1 MIDAN
6 QGFLFAY
13 LGVKHMKQSKTV
25 KTFDVICVSLLV
37 VISVMALAQVL
48 FRYVLKI
55 SVPWTEEVSR
65 LLYGFLIFNGVVLLE
80 AENNQMK
87 TTFLLDRF
95 PKKVRFFVQLFI
107 NVASIGFLLLMFI
120 GSLRMVRSS
129 WTINLGSVPWISQAV
144 IYLLVIF
151 SMPFA
156 IYFLIKQM
164 IHYEEY
170 FLIDSEDSDTT
181 TT

>member
-1 MIDAN
+1 MR
-6 QGFLFAY
+6 
-13 LGVKHMKQSKTV
+13 QSRTV
-25 KTFDVICVSLLV
+25 KTFDAICVSILV
-37 VISVMALAQVL
+37 VITILALLQVL

-87 TTFLLDRF
+87 TTFLLNIL
-95 PKKVRFFVQLFI
+95 PKRVKFFLQVGI
-107 NVASIGFLLLMFI
+107 NVASILFLGLMFV

-129 WTINLGSVPWISQAV
+129 WAINLGSVPWISQAV
-144 IYLLVIF
+144 IYILVIF

-156 IYFLIKQM
+156 IYFLIKQI
-164 IHYEEY
+164 IHYNEY
-170 FLIDSEDSDTT
+170 FGDDACCARASDA
-181 TT
+181 